1 MSSATVRRER
11 EDGEDATRDDGAA
24 VKRARADDAA
34 SDGRAAVEVAVDRF
48 GRRVRAG
55 DRLEVQWEVEP
66 GRGEGGEDGEARDE
80 DETEVAVTWWPCVV
94 CEGDAEGK
102 AKAGTAFALLYD
114 ARDGFE
120 AELRKVSFL
129 SGEAREL
136 THADEDGVFRWRR
149 EGDDDDDDDECEGD
163 GCGADV
169 PTTMREILEAQGA
182 LDAASGESLE
192 NASMAAFATLPMNQQ
207 MNMASAFAGFKDKLM
222 QRLSGL
228 AAQKGADGVVTKDD
242 IENILSDIRNE

>member
-1 MSSATVRRER
+1 MSTAAARRER
-11 EDGEDATRDDGAA
+11 EDGEDATRAGAGA
-24 VKRARADDAA
+24 KRARADADDATD
-34 SDGRAAVEVAVDRF
+34 DGRAAVEGAVDRF

-55 DRLEVQWEVEP
+55 DRLEVLWVVES
-66 GRGEGGEDGEARDE
+66 GRGEAEDGDARDE
-80 DETEVAVTWWPCVV
+80 DEIDAAATWWPCVV
-94 CEGDAEGK
+94 REGDAEGD
-102 AKAGTAFALLYD
+102 AREGRTFALLYD

-120 AELRKVSFL
+120 AELREVSFL
-129 SGEAREL
+129 SGDAREL

-149 EGDDDDDDDECEGD
+149 EGDEDDDDDGCEGD

-207 MNMASAFAGFKDKLM
+207 MNLASAFAGFKDKLM
-222 QRLSGL
+222 SRLSGL

>member
-1 MSSATVRRER
+1 
-11 EDGEDATRDDGAA
+11 

-94 CEGDAEGK
+94 CEGDAEGE